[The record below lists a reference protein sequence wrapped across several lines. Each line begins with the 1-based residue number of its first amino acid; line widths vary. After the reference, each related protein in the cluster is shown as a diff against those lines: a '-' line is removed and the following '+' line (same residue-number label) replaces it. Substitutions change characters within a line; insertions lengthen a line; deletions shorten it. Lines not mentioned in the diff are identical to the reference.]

1 MKVRTVLTILG
12 IPLLLSVGCAR
23 GEQAE
28 GEGAGMEEG
37 AGIEE
42 GMATDEMAM
51 GAASMVNLSPL
62 NNSGISGTA
71 EIAHSEEDVTVV
83 LQMSGLEAGDRYPAH
98 IHSGSCEEQ
107 GPVAASLSAVEA
119 TAEGTGSSTT
129 TVALSELGEM
139 AEGMMMGEGEMVEEE
154 GMAPEGEMGE
164 GEMAEEEGMAPEGE
178 MGEGEMMEEVEHPE
192 TRLYVQLHQPDGTPA
207 ACANIEPSGEMMMR

>member
-12 IPLLLSVGCAR
+12 LPLLLSVGCAR

-119 TAEGTGSSTT
+119 TEDGTGSSTT

-139 AEGMMMGEGEMVEEE
+139 AEGMM
-154 GMAPEGEMGE
+154 MGE

-178 MGEGEMMEEVEHPE
+178 MGEGEMMEEVEHSTAP
-192 TRLYVQLHQPDGTPA
+192 RRAGGRGGSRIVLAAPA
-207 ACANIEPSGEMMMR
+207 ARVGVPARTRRPLFLERMGT